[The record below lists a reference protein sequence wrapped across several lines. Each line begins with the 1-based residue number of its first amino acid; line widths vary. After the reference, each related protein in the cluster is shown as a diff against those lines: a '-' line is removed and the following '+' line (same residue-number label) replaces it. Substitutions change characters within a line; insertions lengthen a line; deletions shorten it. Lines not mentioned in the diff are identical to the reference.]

1 MNLVRAGEN
10 LRFPKNFPWPLFRF
24 GLKSPCNSNRF
35 YQAWWALNGISKL
48 SKISDHWSPSDQ
60 QPKNSHI
67 LKEDQDWQKHDGGE
81 IQTDWDICSHWCVGP
96 ATGTLLRGMDSLIDM
111 PGPATGKWG
120 IFYFG
125 EPFGPATEEFPHSQG
140 GSRLTKTRWG
150 WNPNGLRY
158 LLSLVR
164 RTSNRH
170 AVERDGFPHRYART
184 SNRQVGD
191 FLFRGGFRTSNRR
204 IPTFSRRIKT
214 AKNTMRVKSK
224 RIERDIWCR
233 SNRLL
238 RLHQIYREGDYNSRT
253 GGRQTQKIF
262 RLNSSSEDKNGN

>member
-81 IQTDWDICSHWCVGP
+81 IQTDWDTCSHWCVGP

-125 EPFGPATEEFPHSQG
+125 EASGPATEEFPHSQG
-140 GSRLTKTRWG
+140 GSKLPKTQWG
-150 WNPNGLRY
+150 WNPNGLREISGVVRIGCCAYTKFTERETTIRERADVKRKKY
-158 LLSLVR
+158 LDSTLHLRTKMAINVDLTDPMLKASILNQCELARKSGLSDSVVHGYA
-164 RTSNRH
+164 TNKVK
-170 AVERDGFPHRYART
+170 AVNLDTLDRLCSALKCQP
-184 SNRQVGD
+184 GD
-191 FLFRGGFRTSNRR
+191 ILQW
-204 IPTFSRRIKT
+204 
-214 AKNTMRVKSK
+214 KS
-224 RIERDIWCR
+224 
-233 SNRLL
+233 
-238 RLHQIYREGDYNSRT
+238 
-253 GGRQTQKIF
+253 
-262 RLNSSSEDKNGN
+262 NSS